1 MNTVAVLGAGKMGA
15 GIAQVAARG
24 GFQVIL
30 RDLQTKLVKDGLSLI
45 DKNLGRSIE
54 SGELSKEDK
63 NQIMGQIHGTTDLS
77 KVRSAD
83 LVIESV
89 VENMSVKKQLFAELD
104 SICAPHAILATNTS
118 SLSIN
123 EIASATRRQD
133 RILGMHFH
141 NPAPAVRLVELIKG
155 LDTSQATINEAQDF
169 VKQINKVP
177 VLVQRESPGFIVNR
191 ILIPFINEAIFVLA
205 EGIASRDDIDT
216 ALKYGAGMPFGP
228 LEMADALGL
237 DNVQSV
243 ILSFYEE
250 FRDQKYRPSSYL
262 LSMVRAGYLGRKS
275 GKGFYE
281 YKNNE

>member
-45 DKNLGRSIE
+45 DRNLGRSIE

-141 NPAPAVRLVELIKG
+141 NPAPVVRLVELIKG

-250 FRDQKYRPSSYL
+250 FRDQKYRPSSCL

-281 YKNNE
+281 YKINQ

>member
-1 MNTVAVLGAGKMGA
+1 MVKTVAVLGAGKMGA

-30 RDLQTKLVKDGLSLI
+30 RDLQTKLVKDGLNLI
-45 DKNLGRSIE
+45 DKNLGRQIE
-54 SGELSKEDK
+54 NGELGTEEK
-63 NQIMGQIHGTTDLS
+63 NQIMAQIHGTTDLS
-77 KVRSAD
+77 KVRTAD

-89 VENMSVKKQLFAELD
+89 VENMAVKKQLFAELD

-141 NPAPAVRLVELIKG
+141 NPAPVVKLVELIKG
-155 LDTSQATINEAQDF
+155 LDTSRATIDAAQDF
-169 VKQINKVP
+169 VKQINKVS

-191 ILIPFINEAIFVLA
+191 ILMPFINEAIFVLG
-205 EGIASRDDIDT
+205 EGTASRDDIDT

-243 ILSFYEE
+243 ILSFYHE
-250 FRDQKYRPSSYL
+250 FRDQKYRPSTYL

-275 GKGFYE
+275 GKGFYD
-281 YKNNE
+281 YNNE

>member
-141 NPAPAVRLVELIKG
+141 NPAPVVRLVELIKG

-250 FRDQKYRPSSYL
+250 FRDQKYRPSSCL

-281 YKNNE
+281 YKINQ

>member
-1 MNTVAVLGAGKMGA
+1 MKTVAVLGAGKMGA

-30 RDLQTKLVKDGLSLI
+30 RDLQTKLVKDGLNLI
-45 DKNLGRSIE
+45 EKNLNRLIE
-54 SGELSKEDK
+54 CGEIGKEEK
-63 NQIMGQIHGTTDLS
+63 SRIINQIHGTTDLS
-77 KVRSAD
+77 KVRLAD

-89 VENMSVKKQLFAELD
+89 VENMAVKKQLFAELD

-133 RILGMHFH
+133 RVLGMHFH
-141 NPAPAVRLVELIKG
+141 NPAPVVKLVELIKG
-155 LDTSQATINEAQDF
+155 LDTSQSTIDAAQAF
-169 VKQINKVP
+169 VKQINKISVQ
-177 VLVQRESPGFIVNR
+177 VQRESPGFIVNR
-191 ILIPFINEAIFVLA
+191 ILIPFINEAIFVLG

-216 ALKYGAGMPFGP
+216 AMKYGAGMPFGP

-237 DNVQSV
+237 DNIQSV

-250 FRDQKYRPSSYL
+250 FRDQKYRPSICL

-275 GKGFYE
+275 GKGFYD
-281 YKNNE
+281 YNNE